1 MQNKSV
7 YILIVKFFFLCA
19 VLFFSAVGFARTSDF
34 RFAIIM
40 GFALILALIDY
51 MSKVV
56 SNKKNYQELL
66 INNERIK
73 KMEAE
78 LDSLHE
84 VSKVITST
92 FDVKV
97 IMEHTYNELVRITR
111 CEWYYVCL
119 LTKNLLSRR
128 LTMSLAIKY

>member
-1 MQNKSV
+1 V
-7 YILIVKFFFLCA
+7 CRTLFL
-19 VLFFSAVGFARTSDF
+19 AVGFARTSDF

-84 VSKVITST
+84 VSKVIT
-92 FDVKV
+92 F
-97 IMEHTYNELVRITR
+97 YF
-111 CEWYYVCL
+111 
-119 LTKNLLSRR
+119 
-128 LTMSLAIKY
+128 

>member
-1 MQNKSV
+1 
-7 YILIVKFFFLCA
+7 LFFFLCA
-19 VLFFSAVGFARTSDF
+19 VFFSAVGFARTSDF

-78 LDSLHE
+78 LD
-84 VSKVITST
+84 
-92 FDVKV
+92 
-97 IMEHTYNELVRITR
+97 
-111 CEWYYVCL
+111 L
-119 LTKNLLSRR
+119 LL
-128 LTMSLAIKY
+128 M

>member
-73 KMEAE
+73 KWKLNLTLFMSVEG
-78 LDSLHE
+78 H
-84 VSKVITST
+84 
-92 FDVKV
+92 
-97 IMEHTYNELVRITR
+97 
-111 CEWYYVCL
+111 YV
-119 LTKNLLSRR
+119 
-128 LTMSLAIKY
+128 YF